1 MSTSNPRTR
10 NLIAPC
16 GHSDF
21 GYRVIGYIAKT
32 GVYSAR
38 DKPSS
43 HRGRGIIT
51 LRVTVSLK
59 GFWNCGNADTGP
71 AELICTQ
78 PGLAKRPALLRYA
91 KDGTG
96 SGGYVM
102 VRLVVA

>member
-21 GYRVIGYIAKT
+21 GYRAIGYIAKT
-32 GVYSAR
+32 GVYSAG

-59 GFWNCGNADTGP
+59 GFWIVATLILGP
-71 AELICTQ
+71 Q
-78 PGLAKRPALLRYA
+78 
-91 KDGTG
+91 
-96 SGGYVM
+96 S
-102 VRLVVA
+102 